1 MCLYDIIFHVS
12 IHTKCIILA
21 EKNKVISLSL
31 LTAFGLLS
39 VSTYIG
45 TFSLKK
51 CLG

>member
-1 MCLYDIIFHVS
+1 MSYR
-12 IHTKCIILA
+12 
-21 EKNKVISLSL
+21 LSL